1 LLSPTFRQVIKP
13 SAVSISPHSI
23 QMGWEFGGDENAAGP
38 FLGARKKSVDGALL
52 DLLH

>member
-1 LLSPTFRQVIKP
+1 LLAPIFRQVIKP

-38 FLGARKKSVDGALL
+38 FLGANKEGVDGALL
-52 DLLH
+52 NLLR